1 MGILERARQLFGF
14 NRPRLTEVPD
24 RVVEV
29 IVDTLDVHTAN
40 FSPDTDEKLVIVT
53 TNAFVL
59 TELSRI
65 DDPVTLTHATDRPV
79 TFVPVKRTAVPVLDP
94 NHGWLIPVTP
104 DTAEELAALPDGP
117 GEHEFSSLHLGLI
130 LV

>member
-29 IVDTLDVHTAN
+29 VVDTLDVHTAN
-40 FSPDTDEKLVIVT
+40 LTPDTDEKLVIVT
-53 TNAFVL
+53 TNVSALAEL
-59 TELSRI
+59 TRI

>member
-1 MGILERARQLFGF
+1 M
-14 NRPRLTEVPD
+14 
-24 RVVEV
+24 VEV
-29 IVDTLDVHTAN
+29 VVDTLDVHTAN
-40 FSPDTDEKLVIVT
+40 LTPDTDEKLVIVT
-53 TNAFVL
+53 TNVSALAEL
-59 TELSRI
+59 TRI